1 MTPVPYYEEKQ
12 TNPTWMGWTV
22 ILFGSGLLIFLL
34 YLFADRYHAASG
46 SWTKEL
52 TGLVGAMIGTVSAIA
67 VAAWLLFVNHLRV
80 RVSDEGLEYVF
91 VPTFWKPRSIPVS
104 SILSFEMRR
113 LGFWEYIQ
121 AGGKH
126 RSIRIVERRKEV
138 CVIRSFT
145 VADLSLPDGKH
156 LILGTENPDGLRWAL
171 KKLKGTA

>member
-1 MTPVPYYEEKQ
+1 MTAVPFFEEKQ
-12 TNPTWMGWTV
+12 NNPAWMGWTV
-22 ILFGSGLLIFLL
+22 TLLGSGLLVFLL
-34 YLFADRYHAASG
+34 YLFAERWYAAE
-46 SWTKEL
+46 SWTNEL
-52 TGLVGAMIGTVSAIA
+52 TSLVGAMIGTVSAVA

-80 RVSDEGLEYVF
+80 TVSDEGLEYVF

-104 SILSFEMRR
+104 SILSFEIRR

-145 VADLSLPDGKH
+145 VADLSLSDGKH